1 MNTLKTGVVI
11 IVIAML
17 SSCAAT
23 KKSAKLGEEN
33 QKLHVDVKN
42 CQDQLAST
50 KADNDKLNAKV
61 ASLQSIID
69 DLNKRLAGASKDN
82 TQILNTLQ
90 DVSVMSAKQAESVK
104 KSLDVIGAKD
114 NYINGLQSALARK
127 DSLNMALVNNLKSAV
142 GNLNDKDINIKVEK
156 GVVYIDI
163 SDKMLFNSGRYTVTE
178 QARKVLGKVAKV
190 LDAHPEIEFMVEGHT
205 DNVPIHTEGLDDNW
219 DLSVKRAK
227 SVVRILQDQYHI
239 KPSRMSAAGRSEYL
253 PVAEN
258 SDSKGRALN
267 RRTRII
273 ILPQLDQFFDL
284 LVKKDNVQ

>member
-1 MNTLKTGVVI
+1 MNKVKIGIAAVL
-11 IVIAML
+11 IVAL

-23 KKSAKLGEEN
+23 KKSAKLSEEN
-33 QKLHVDVKN
+33 QKLHVDVKK
-42 CQDQLAST
+42 CQDDLANT
-50 KADNDKLNAKV
+50 KSDNDKLNAKV
-61 ASLQSIID
+61 TSLQSIID
-69 DLNKRLAGASKDN
+69 DLNKRLAGARKDN
-82 TQILNTLQ
+82 SQILSTLQ

-104 KSLDVIGAKD
+104 KSLDVINSKD

-127 DSLNMALVNNLKSAV
+127 DSLNMVLVNNLKSAV

-219 DLSVKRAK
+219 DLSVKRAT
-227 SVVRILQDQYHI
+227 SVVRILQNQYHI

-258 SDSKGRALN
+258 ADSKGRALN
-267 RRTRII
+267 RRTRIV

-284 LVKKDNVQ
+284 LVKKDKVQ